1 MAQRGNGAAHG
12 TGCETHPSVRSSRSG
27 WARWSARLRRH
38 PAPVLLALMA
48 LALVG
53 AALLAGPPARA
64 AAPRVDRVSFATDVD
79 PAAAHFIGG
88 AIDRAQT
95 DGATALVIEIDTFG
109 GDLASMQT
117 IREKELG
124 SAIPVIVYVA
134 PSGAHADSAGALLA
148 LAAPLVAMAPGT
160 RIGSASPV
168 SSSGQDLSDTERAKV
183 TNALTAQVRAD
194 QKLYGRNVDAAV
206 AMVTTASAYDAGE
219 AVAQNI
225 VNLQA
230 DNLDQLLAQVD
241 GTSIRLANGSTVTL
255 ATRGL
260 PVQSLDPTA
269 VDQFFGVLLDPTVL
283 FILFIVA
290 AICIYLELAH
300 PGAIVP
306 GTVGAIALL
315 LFLFGAGSINP
326 NWAGL
331 ALMVLAIVLLAV
343 DVRAPTHGVLTTGA
357 LICLVIGSLIFFNSG
372 PADQSVN
379 PWLIYGTAAGVG
391 LIALI
396 VIRYAIRLARS
407 KVDTGGDRL
416 VGQTAQVIS
425 ALAPTGRVR
434 ILGEDWSAT
443 LLASP
448 GAPAGS
454 VPQADV
460 GVAVRIVA
468 VRGLTLEVRLVAPAN
483 APARTSIG

>member
-1 MAQRGNGAAHG
+1 MAEQGSGAARG
-12 TGCETHPSVRSSRSG
+12 TRRETHRSAWSNRAG
-27 WARWSARLRRH
+27 WIAGT
-38 PAPVLLALMA
+38 LLLIA
-48 LALVG
+48 LAG
-53 AALLAGPPARA
+53 TALLASSLVAPLARA
-64 AAPRVDRVSFATDVD
+64 AAAHVDTVRFDTDVD
-79 PAAAHFIGG
+79 PAAARFIGG
-88 AIDRAQT
+88 AIDRAQR

-124 SAIPVIVYVA
+124 SAIPVLVYVA
-134 PSGAHADSAGALLA
+134 PSGAHADSAGALLT
-148 LAAPLVAMAPGT
+148 LAAPIAAMAPGT

-183 TNALTAQVRAD
+183 TNALTAQVRSD
-194 QKLYGRNVDAAV
+194 QSLYGRNVDAAV
-206 AMVTTASAYDAGE
+206 AMVTSAAAYDAGE
-219 AVAQNI
+219 AVSQNI

-230 DNLDQLLAQVD
+230 DTLDQLLTQVD
-241 GTSIRLANGSTVTL
+241 GMSARLANGSTVTL
-255 ATRGL
+255 TTSGL
-260 PVQSLDPTA
+260 PVQSLDPTSA
-269 VDQFFGVLLDPTVL
+269 DQFFSVLLDPTVL

-315 LFLFGAGSINP
+315 LFLFGAGSLNP

-331 ALMVLAIVLLAV
+331 ALMMLAIVLLAV

-357 LICLVIGSLIFFNSG
+357 LICLVVGSLIFFNSG
-372 PADQSVN
+372 PADQSVS
-379 PWLIYGTAAGVG
+379 PWLIYGTAVGVG

-396 VIRYAIRLARS
+396 VIRYAIRLRTA

-416 VGQTAQVIS
+416 LGQTAVVIS

-448 GAPAGS
+448 GTPTGMAPH
-454 VPQADV
+454 ADV
-460 GVAVRIVA
+460 GATVRIMA
-468 VRGLTLEVRLVAPAN
+468 VRGLTLQVRLEAPASTP
-483 APARTSIG
+483 APTGTG